1 MRRRRQR
8 AGIWWAVVALAIL
21 AMVGIGVSVRTLSPP
36 ELDEATLCPKD
47 TGPHAGLF
55 ILLDLTDPLGRTERS
70 RLRDLLEQAVA
81 DAVPYTLIAV
91 AAVAADPAARGVSF
105 SLCKPLEGEDA
116 NELYQN
122 PRLIARRYE
131 EKFKKPFDDMID
143 GMFEGE
149 GAPRSPIMESLQAGL
164 AETPGFLD
172 AAWPRRI
179 VIASDLLQHSDSFSF
194 YRGDDWRSFEG
205 STAFGRM
212 AKTLDGVDVEILRL
226 PRAVPGIDP
235 AAVDDF
241 WVRYFDSSGAESL
254 RVQPIGDL

>member
-1 MRRRRQR
+1 MRRHRRR
-8 AGIWWAVVALAIL
+8 AGGWWALVALVIL
-21 AMVGIGVSVRTLSPP
+21 AMVGAGVLVHRLSPL

-55 ILLDLTDPLGRTERS
+55 VLLDLTDPPGSTELGR
-70 RLRDLLEQAVA
+70 LRNLIEQAVA
-81 DAVPYTLIAV
+81 DAIPHTLIAV

-105 SLCKPLEGEDA
+105 SLCKPLAGKDA

-122 PRLIARRYE
+122 PRLIAARYE

-143 GMFEGE
+143 RMLGDE

-172 AAWPRRI
+172 AAWPRRV

-226 PRAVPGIDP
+226 PRAVPGID
-235 AAVDDF
+235 AAVVDDF
-241 WVRYFDSSGAESL
+241 WVRYFESSQAESVKV
-254 RVQPIGDL
+254 RIIGDL

>member
-1 MRRRRQR
+1 M
-8 AGIWWAVVALAIL
+8 
-21 AMVGIGVSVRTLSPP
+21 LSPP

-55 ILLDLTDPLGRTERS
+55 ILLDLTDPPGRTERS
-70 RLRDLLEQAVA
+70 RLRNLLKQEVA
-81 DAVPYTLIAV
+81 DAIPYTLIAV
-91 AAVAADPAARGVSF
+91 AAVAVDPAARGVSF

-122 PRLIARRYE
+122 PRLFARRYDE
-131 EKFKKPFDDMID
+131 EFKKPFDDMID
-143 GMFEGE
+143 RMLRSE

-172 AAWPRRI
+172 AAWPRRV

-194 YRGDDWRSFEG
+194 YRGDDWRSFES

-226 PRAVPGIDP
+226 PRAVSGIDP

-241 WVRYFDSSGAESL
+241 WVRYFDRSGAES
-254 RVQPIGDL
+254 VKAQTIGDL